1 MDRSIPLLLI
11 GLVFGAGLGFTYAA
25 GNGTTLDGHDH
36 ADPAHHGTH
45 DNAQD
50 GHGGHGGHGTHDDM
64 LEIAPG
70 SDAPT
75 LMTHIT
81 PDPSSGWNL
90 QIVTQNFAF
99 SPERAS
105 RDHVPGEG
113 HAHVYINGVKL
124 GRVYAP
130 WVHLDNLP
138 EGEVEVTVSLN
149 ANDHRLLAVG
159 GKALEAVQVITVP
172 PGD

>member
-1 MDRSIPLLLI
+1 MDRSIPLFLI
-11 GLVFGAGLGFTYAA
+11 GLVFGGGLGFTYAA
-25 GNGTTLDGHDH
+25 GNGITLDGHDH
-36 ADPAHHGTH
+36 ADPAHHGALDGGH
-45 DNAQD
+45 A
-50 GHGGHGGHGTHDDM
+50 GHGKHDEM
-64 LEIAPG
+64 LQIALG

-81 PDPSSGWNL
+81 PDPASGWNL
-90 QIVTQNFAF
+90 HIMTQNFAF

-105 RDHVPGEG
+105 LDHVPGEG

-124 GRVYAP
+124 GRVYSP

-138 EGEVEVTVSLN
+138 EGEVEVKVSLN

-159 GKALEAVQVITVP
+159 DRALEAVQVITVA